1 MSGSSPVPVP
11 LDSTEDIEMADKP
24 QLTEEDIQNGVQ
36 QFGTRLRSAVVSQ
49 DVFNQEWPGL
59 VDELASVLEDAADVG
74 ASLTTLGLAGAILD
88 TWADAQINKM
98 MPDFNVTVEV
108 IAQYDRS
115 SSSISGSQANPP
127 DNHGHKSTLE
137 GNSPA
142 SMNGSSTLNEAN
154 GQRQNLDGQSSEE
167 PSRNATPATSAAMQQ
182 PTAPLTAAQEGV
194 TEAGLNPV
202 GQNPGKR
209 RASDQ
214 DDDEPTGMSGR
225 KRGRRQCSEP
235 FVQDNSDMEDIEEG
249 IDAANSRQGVPTTSE
264 DDSYT
269 EENDGM
275 ESDTDGDYDYKYD
288 SDDMAQHANNQ
299 WHASQIVVVAATVP
313 CQKCRKSRFRCY
325 DFQNLAKKSCRR
337 CSRLKSGCTSVQCK
351 RKEQEEAKMAAK
363 AHNAK
368 IDKNLPPLKRAQSR
382 VKTDNASTKRA
393 RSTSRPP
400 SVKPQPAR
408 KRAPSAVPT
417 PGPSNGG
424 RIGRRSRDIDDWMYE
439 THEDLDDLRKS
450 VQGLSSQVTTMGNFC
465 KQRIEKVEA
474 RQNHLEKRQDA
485 VDSGIQTLITGLP
498 NAIRQ
503 ALKPLPIFQQSHLP
517 HQPYYWPSQ
526 PPVLGPGATTPFQSN
541 MHRPQTLSP
550 AEVNK
555 LYAHDPYRTET
566 QQYLRLDDQHMDS
579 AGVGG
584 SESTSKLYTPIEVFA
599 VPPLFLPESGGIW
612 WNMRPFRWNI
622 LPKFGNFLKKGQI
635 PRFHWNGDRN
645 ATGVEWLEW
654 NNQIPVPFHRIPVP
668 FHWIPVIPTGIGGAQ
683 QSTAPIHCRL
693 RTLSQT
699 EGSHAQMAIVDD
711 ITPTI
716 RDFDMAASSRS
727 ILEDARARELQSSG
741 ASNLDDAP
749 LNAGQPSIHNPTR
762 EPEDV
767 QANASPPSG
776 PPSTCPISM
785 TANQASAV
793 VVGTA
798 TVSSGPL
805 TGHMDTNMQMA
816 PLIPDFQIIQTAP
829 PSSSAAPEPERKETD
844 VEPSHANPASGSTAS
859 EAPAAANS
867 GNERMDID
875 AGTPGP
881 PSLEGGALEQRNDRD
896 STSESMDIDPL
907 PVIQRSE
914 LTKKDGD
921 TAVED
926 TIGDDGSQVGN
937 PPAIQQVG
945 IVQSLSRTQSQEVG
959 TIPRAAGSALSVR
972 FFDILGCIWTG
983 LGLGLC
989 PWGPKDRTGP
999 DFKTL
1004 ACTLGPPSASTSS
1017 QPAGLVNP
1025 LSISTGPPEATC
1037 HVHQHSASV
1046 GSQQDATDVRA
1057 TDHDPS
1063 QGSTAG
1069 PVPSGVQTGNIN
1081 SRAASLSTVFP
1092 SQELAP
1098 QSTALTTITPS
1109 LLPAAPAVVAS
1120 IAQPITPV
1128 RHNILSSKTAWSPG
1142 SAAPLSPTSTLT
1154 DPPSSPP
1161 RLATIRRGRSASA
1174 APALAPTRVLPSRSA
1189 KKPPSRSD

>member
-337 CSRLKSGCTSVQCK
+337 CSRLKSGCTSVQRK

-465 KQRIEKVEA
+465 EQRIEKVEA

-503 ALKPLPIFQQSHLP
+503 ALEPLPIFQQSHLP

-584 SESTSKLYTPIEVFA
+584 SESTSKLYTPI
-599 VPPLFLPESGGIW
+599 
-612 WNMRPFRWNI
+612 
-622 LPKFGNFLKKGQI
+622 
-635 PRFHWNGDRN
+635 
-645 ATGVEWLEW
+645 
-654 NNQIPVPFHRIPVP
+654 
-668 FHWIPVIPTGIGGAQ
+668 
-683 QSTAPIHCRL
+683 HCRL

-727 ILEDARARELQSSG
+727 ILKDARARELQSS
-741 ASNLDDAP
+741 
-749 LNAGQPSIHNPTR
+749 
-762 EPEDV
+762 
-767 QANASPPSG
+767 
-776 PPSTCPISM
+776 
-785 TANQASAV
+785 
-793 VVGTA
+793 
-798 TVSSGPL
+798 
-805 TGHMDTNMQMA
+805 
-816 PLIPDFQIIQTAP
+816 
-829 PSSSAAPEPERKETD
+829 
-844 VEPSHANPASGSTAS
+844 
-859 EAPAAANS
+859 
-867 GNERMDID
+867 
-875 AGTPGP
+875 
-881 PSLEGGALEQRNDRD
+881 
-896 STSESMDIDPL
+896 
-907 PVIQRSE
+907 
-914 LTKKDGD
+914 
-921 TAVED
+921 
-926 TIGDDGSQVGN
+926 
-937 PPAIQQVG
+937 
-945 IVQSLSRTQSQEVG
+945 
-959 TIPRAAGSALSVR
+959 
-972 FFDILGCIWTG
+972 
-983 LGLGLC
+983 
-989 PWGPKDRTGP
+989 
-999 DFKTL
+999 
-1004 ACTLGPPSASTSS
+1004 
-1017 QPAGLVNP
+1017 
-1025 LSISTGPPEATC
+1025 
-1037 HVHQHSASV
+1037 
-1046 GSQQDATDVRA
+1046 
-1057 TDHDPS
+1057 
-1063 QGSTAG
+1063 
-1069 PVPSGVQTGNIN
+1069 
-1081 SRAASLSTVFP
+1081 
-1092 SQELAP
+1092 
-1098 QSTALTTITPS
+1098 
-1109 LLPAAPAVVAS
+1109 
-1120 IAQPITPV
+1120 
-1128 RHNILSSKTAWSPG
+1128 
-1142 SAAPLSPTSTLT
+1142 
-1154 DPPSSPP
+1154 
-1161 RLATIRRGRSASA
+1161 
-1174 APALAPTRVLPSRSA
+1174 
-1189 KKPPSRSD
+1189 